1 METAMN
7 DNHHRGF
14 VPTPVKPI
22 SAKQRCLRA
31 AEHAFGMLHRLSG
44 TANKRMLETEAA
56 DKGTLADQYS
66 EIAGKETDPHARRVY
81 QWLAGQHAHDE
92 LTIRAHLSERGR

>member
-1 METAMN
+1 MN

-14 VPTPVKPI
+14 TPTPVKPI

-44 TANKRMLETEAA
+44 SPKPSLEAEAA
-56 DKGTLADQYS
+56 DKGALADQYA
-66 EIAGKETDPHARRVY
+66 EIAGREPDPHARRVY

-92 LTIRAHLSERGR
+92 LTIRAHLSEMRR